1 MSETKNLNS
10 QEKDPELFDVY
21 ELGYHLLPTIA
32 EADVP
37 AKVEEIKKFLESFG
51 AEFISEEEPKLINL
65 AYTMIVPRGGHN
77 DKYDTAYFGWIKFE
91 VEKSK
96 VPEIQKELKLNQ
108 DILRFILFKTVKEDT
123 RANIDLPELKETE
136 TDAQDSTPSIADS
149 EENFEKVSTEK
160 ESSTD
165 ELDKQI
171 ESITS

>member
-123 RANIDLPELKETE
+123 RANIELPELKESSKEPEPTQVLE
-136 TDAQDSTPSIADS
+136 SESDKDLNVEQD
-149 EENFEKVSTEK
+149 
-160 ESSTD
+160 ESSDKD
-165 ELDKQI
+165 EIDKQI